1 MNPGGGL
8 GGWSGNVVLTSEEWK
23 YTVLYLYKFNF
34 GLGGGGCI
42 VACLKY
48 ILLMTA
54 SEAALYRIIWKKKIN
69 FLVICVKMNWLFDL
83 YAQFNFLEKRR
94 YVN

>member
-1 MNPGGGL
+1 MLFSLVKNENTQ
-8 GGWSGNVVLTSEEWK
+8 SYI
-23 YTVLYLYKFNF
+23 YTNLILAW
-34 GLGGGGCI
+34 GGGGCI

-69 FLVICVKMNWLFDL
+69 FLVICVKMN
-83 YAQFNFLEKRR
+83 
-94 YVN
+94 